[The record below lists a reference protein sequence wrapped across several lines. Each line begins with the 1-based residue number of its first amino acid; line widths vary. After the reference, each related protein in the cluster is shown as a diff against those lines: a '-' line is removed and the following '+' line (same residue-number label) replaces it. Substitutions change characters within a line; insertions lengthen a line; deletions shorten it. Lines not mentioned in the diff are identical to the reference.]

1 MKVGAE
7 NKKKTIGVLLFLAL
21 AIFLVIR
28 SLFGGPETSSA
39 PRTVGD
45 AGPAAPAQ
53 TRRSALSG
61 ERRYVSIALAPTLDP
76 RLRLDLL
83 NGSEGIRYE
92 GTGRNIF
99 REHLEEIPKPVGKG
113 LTDDKPKPA
122 PWPPPP
128 TPTPPINLRFYGWA
142 NQPGEPK
149 AIFLIQ
155 GDDVFLAHEGDIIAH
170 RYKVVKIGANSVEIE
185 DVLSNNRQS
194 IALTQG

>member
-1 MKVGAE
+1 MKVGAD
-7 NKKKTIGVLLFLAL
+7 NKKKTIFALLFFAV

-28 SLFGGPETSSA
+28 SLVAGPETSTA

-83 NGSEGIRYE
+83 KGSEGVRYE

-99 REHLEEIPKPVGKG
+99 REHLEDIPQQVQGGLKKGDQKPEWR
-113 LTDDKPKPA
+113 PPA
-122 PWPPPP
+122 PTSP
-128 TPTPPINLRFYGWA
+128 PPINLKFYGWA

-149 AIFLIQ
+149 AIFLTQ

-170 RYKVVKIGANSVEIE
+170 RYKIVKIGVNSVEIE

>member
-7 NKKKTIGVLLFLAL
+7 NKKKTIAVLLFLAL

-28 SLFGGPETSSA
+28 SLVAGSETSTV
-39 PRTVGD
+39 PGTVGS
-45 AGPAAPAQ
+45 ATPAAPAQ
-53 TRRSALSG
+53 TKRAALSA
-61 ERRYVSIALAPTLDP
+61 ERRYVSIALAATLDP

-83 NGSEGIRYE
+83 KGSEGIRYE

-99 REHLEEIPKPVGKG
+99 REHLEEIPKQVAPGLKDPVKREWQ
-113 LTDDKPKPA
+113 PPA
-122 PWPPPP
+122 PTPP
-128 TPTPPINLRFYGWA
+128 PPINLKFYGWA

-149 AIFLIQ
+149 AIFLMQ
-155 GDDVFLAHEGDIIAH
+155 GDDVFLAHEGEIIAH
-170 RYKVVKIGANSVEIE
+170 RYKVVKIGTNSVEIE